1 MNSSNTTWLASVEN
15 WLDSILGW
23 LTNPGA
29 GAFLAIIIFICFIV
43 VLGFIAWH
51 AFQENWI
58 ALRQAI
64 RDVNGIQD
72 TDSFRANYNR
82 MNASLEKNKIFSHS
96 WKKFRETLISP
107 PRSTDDIQYWR
118 YTVQPSEYFNSTVLK
133 LDMPFLRIMP
143 NIFVGVGLALTFAG
157 LIAALGT
164 IKGSGEIS
172 PEDVENFLQA
182 ASTKFYAS
190 LSALFSSIILSI
202 SIKIK
207 ERHTE
212 RNILAF
218 CKKIESGVKFIPA
231 EDLAL
236 EQLEKIKEQTTQ
248 LTTFSNTFAT
258 KLGEQLETIIKKQTK
273 TLTTLNKDLATELD
287 KHFDNLAERI
297 ETALKEMDEGVI
309 GPRVEGP
316 VGKVNAQ
323 NLKELAGALAGLKNR
338 LGPDSDINKTL
349 AKLVTAGKTISD
361 SSDKLKGNLGQLGNV
376 TNIMQNAVKELEKQV
391 KEVNQAC
398 ATNIETLR
406 KLTKQTQELWKEHG
420 ANFEKA
426 NKNLGKYFDEINHA
440 AKKSIEEINRFVKE
454 LEVRFGSAQET
465 LRRTLDKLTETVEDL
480 KEINPSREE

>member
-1 MNSSNTTWLASVEN
+1 MDSSNTTWLASVEN

-72 TDSFRANYNR
+72 TDSFRDNYNR

-96 WKKFRETLISP
+96 WKKFRETLIPP

-190 LSALFSSIILSI
+190 LSALFSSIILSLI
-202 SIKIK
+202 IKIK

-236 EQLEKIKEQTTQ
+236 KQLEKIKEQTDE
-248 LTTFSNTFAT
+248 LTNFNDTLAM
-258 KLGEQLETIIKKQTK
+258 KLGE
-273 TLTTLNKDLATELD
+273 
-287 KHFDNLAERI
+287 HFDDLVKRI
-297 ETALKEMDEGVI
+297 ETALNKGAKGI
-309 GPRVEGP
+309 
-316 VGKVNAQ
+316 
-323 NLKELAGALAGLKNR
+323 LKEIAPEAVDEMVAQLGEVTGTLETLAGTLSGGTRGINGALNELVVKMERAGQ
-338 LGPDSDINKTL
+338 S
-349 AKLVTAGKTISD
+349 ISE
-361 SSDKLKGNLGQLGNV
+361 SSDKLDGNLKQLEGV
-376 TNIMQNAVKELEKQV
+376 TGTMTSAVKTLEKQV
-391 KEVNQAC
+391 EEINQSC
-398 ATNIETLR
+398 AANIEELR
-406 KLTKQTQELWKEHG
+406 KLTEQTQELWMQHG
-420 ANFEKA
+420 AKFEDA
-426 NKNLGKYFDEINHA
+426 NENLGKYFDEINSKA
-440 AKKSIEEINRFVKE
+440 ADSIKKIEEFVGK
-454 LEVRFGSAQET
+454 
-465 LRRTLDKLTETVEDL
+465 LDKKFSGALTTLSNALDDLTDTVEDL
-480 KEINPSREE
+480 KEINPSREKLSRKKD

>member
-1 MNSSNTTWLASVEN
+1 MNSSNTTWLAGVEN

-51 AFQENWI
+51 AFQENWV

-64 RDVNGIQD
+64 RDVNSIQD
-72 TDSFRANYNR
+72 TDSFRDNYNR

-96 WKKFRETLISP
+96 WKKFRETLIPP
-107 PRSTDDIQYWR
+107 PRSNDDIQYWR
-118 YTVQPSEYFNSTVLK
+118 YTVHPSEYFNSTVLK

-236 EQLEKIKEQTTQ
+236 KQLEKIKKQTNE
-248 LTTFSNTFAT
+248 LTNFNDTLAM
-258 KLGEQLETIIKKQTK
+258 KLGEHFD
-273 TLTTLNKDLATELD
+273 DLA
-287 KHFDNLAERI
+287 KRI
-297 ETALKEMDEGVI
+297 ETALNKGAKGI
-309 GPRVEGP
+309 
-316 VGKVNAQ
+316 
-323 NLKELAGALAGLKNR
+323 LKEIAPEAVDEMVAQLGEVTGTLETLAGTLSGGTRGINGAL
-338 LGPDSDINKTL
+338 DE
-349 AKLVTAGKTISD
+349 LVTKMERAGQSISE
-361 SSDKLKGNLGQLGNV
+361 SSDKLNGNLKQLEGV
-376 TNIMQNAVKELEKQV
+376 AGTMTSAVKKLERQV
-391 KEVNQAC
+391 EEINQSC
-398 ATNIETLR
+398 AANIEELR
-406 KLTKQTQELWKEHG
+406 KLTEQTQELWMQHG
-420 ANFEKA
+420 AKFEDA
-426 NKNLGKYFDEINHA
+426 NENLGKYFDEINSKA
-440 AKKSIEEINRFVKE
+440 ADSIKKIEGFVGKLDE
-454 LEVRFGSAQET
+454 KFSSALTT
-465 LRRTLDKLTETVEDL
+465 LSNALDDLTDTVENL
-480 KEINPSREE
+480 KEINPSGEKLSRKKD